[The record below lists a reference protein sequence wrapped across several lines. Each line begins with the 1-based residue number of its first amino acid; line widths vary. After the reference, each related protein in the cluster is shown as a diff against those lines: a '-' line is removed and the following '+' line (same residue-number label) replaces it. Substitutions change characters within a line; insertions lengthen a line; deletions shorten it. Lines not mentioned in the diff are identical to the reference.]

1 MIGISVRDAPAPLV
15 VAASLVAVEGLL
27 MVLYAVVELFSLS
40 GDRVT
45 MGLTTAAFFA
55 LYGGALIVCAWA
67 VTQRH
72 SWGRAPIVLAQLF
85 QLMAAWSFRES
96 PTTMVAVGL
105 AIVALITVVGLF
117 HPASVDH
124 LAGEGERTS

>member
-1 MIGISVRDAPAPLV
+1 MFGTRMQDAPAPLV

-27 MVLYAVVELFSLS
+27 MVLYAVVELVSLS
-40 GDRVT
+40 WDRVT

-55 LYGGALIVCAWA
+55 LYGGALIVFAWA

-96 PTTMVAVGL
+96 PTTLVAVGL
-105 AIVALITVVGLF
+105 ALVAVITLVGLL
-117 HPASVDH
+117 HPASVEH
-124 LAGEGERTS
+124 LAEEGERT